1 MNSFLEK
8 EIAESV
14 YTPEEIRIIQTL
26 VENGQEHLFA
36 DWEESQAVEQKKA
49 FLQSLLRVD
58 TNYPGGISGYIRN
71 ARRLLEESRTGK
83 NPFAG
88 YRPQPP
94 EMTNLSKMA
103 HRAEEAEEH
112 GVSLIGQL
120 AIVMVAGGLGERLG
134 YPGIKIAIPFE
145 LLSSLNY
152 IHFYAKTIYAME
164 NLYHERFGCRT
175 TIPFIIMVS
184 GDTEDGTRR
193 ILRENEYYGLKP
205 EQVILLKQELVPA
218 ILDNEARL
226 AKKSRYELMLKPHGH
241 GDIHLLMHQT
251 GTAEKLLKDGK
262 KYLAAIQDTNAQVVN
277 ALLPALSVSV
287 REKLDFNS
295 IVVPRVAKEA
305 VGGIATLVPENSSA
319 GKMTINVEYNQLD
332 PLLRSTVNPEGDV
345 NGPDGLSPYP
355 GNINVIIIAVE
366 NYVKV
371 LKKSAGLVPEFVNP
385 KYADA
390 GKTVFQKP
398 TRLETMMQ
406 DLPRLFD
413 ATSRVGVTMFPRKFV
428 FSPDKN
434 NLRDA
439 AKKAATGQP
448 PECAASAESDYY
460 EINRLKINRA
470 GNFAKE
476 IPDSVLHHGIPFK
489 TGARIVL
496 HPEFAVTQKEIQQ
509 KIKNCTFGPHTSLV
523 LEGKHIYLDSF
534 HLKNQ
539 SAVKIK
545 ISPDVRLS
553 IRNVTLDRWEG
564 MAMRELLEEEMNNPN
579 LPAYLKIRGYA
590 LEEKNV
596 LEINITEK
604 GNYYMNADG
613 TILREEEHG

>member
-1 MNSFLEK
+1 MNPSLEK
-8 EIAESV
+8 EISESV
-14 YTPEEIRIIQTL
+14 YTTEEIQLIRTL
-26 VENGQEHLFA
+26 TDNGQEHLFE
-36 DWEESQAVEQKKA
+36 DWEELDAVEHKKA
-49 FLQSLLRVD
+49 FLQSLHRVEA
-58 TNYPGGISGYIRN
+58 NYPDGISGYIRN
-71 ARRLLEESRTGK
+71 ARRLLEESRSGK

-88 YRPQPP
+88 YRPRPP
-94 EMTNLSKMA
+94 EMKDLSGMA
-103 HRAEEAEEH
+103 HRLEEAEEH

-152 IHFYAKTIYAME
+152 IHYYATTILAME
-164 NLYHERFGCRT
+164 NIYHERFGCRT

-184 GDTEDGTRR
+184 GDTEEATRI
-193 ILRENEYYGLKP
+193 ILREKHSYGLKSG
-205 EQVILLKQELVPA
+205 QVILLKQELVPA
-218 ILDNEARL
+218 ILDNDARL
-226 AKKSRYELMLKPHGH
+226 AKKSRYEITLKPHGH
-241 GDIHLLMHQT
+241 GDVHLLMHQT

-277 ALLPALSVSV
+277 ALLPAISVSV

-305 VGGIATLVPENSSA
+305 VGGIATLVQEDGSA

-332 PLLRSTVNPEGDV
+332 PLLRSTGNPDGDV

-355 GNINVIIIAVE
+355 GNINVIIIGVE
-366 NYVKV
+366 NYVEV

-390 GKTVFQKP
+390 EKTVFQKP

-413 ATSRVGVTMFPRKFV
+413 ARSRVGVTMFDRKYV

-434 NLRDA
+434 NLTDA

-460 EINRLKINRA
+460 EINRQKINRA
-470 GNFAKE
+470 GNFAQE
-476 IPDSVLHHGIPFK
+476 IPEPVFYHGIPFK
-489 TGARIVL
+489 AGARIVL
-496 HPEFAVTQKEIQQ
+496 HPKFAITQKEIGH
-509 KIKNCTFGPHTSLV
+509 KIKNCTFGPQTSLV
-523 LEGKHIYLDSF
+523 LEGKNIYLDSF
-534 HLKNQ
+534 QLKNK
-539 SAVKIK
+539 SAVRIK
-545 ISPDVRLS
+545 ISPEAVLH

-564 MAMRELLEEEMNNPN
+564 VEMRELSEIEMSNPD
-579 LPAYLKIRGYA
+579 LPPYLKIRGYA
-590 LEEKNV
+590 LEEKNI

-604 GNYYMNADG
+604 GNYYMDADG
-613 TILREEEHG
+613 AILREDT